1 MSANAQAD
9 AINFGNNNSEF
20 ANDGECDDRRF
31 FGEGMSADLDADD
44 VGADADDCA
53 WLFEIGAI
61 ALWVEEEARVAT
73 RNLKINLGDDSS
85 DWANDGKCD
94 DVRFEGPD
102 TASITATGDIGRDKS
117 DCQRALDL
125 GTIFL
130 RNYK

>member
-1 MSANAQAD
+1 
-9 AINFGNNNSEF
+9 
-20 ANDGECDDRRF
+20 
-31 FGEGMSADLDADD
+31 MSADLDADD
-44 VGADADDCA
+44 IGADADDCG

-61 ALWVEEEARVAT
+61 ALWVEAEARAAT

-94 DVRFEGPD
+94 DIRFEGQG
-102 TASITATGDIGRDKS
+102 TASITDTSDIGRDNS